1 MLNSFRRKSYL
12 GEKPSA
18 TKGRE
23 AELGHS
29 EHLVIEIGSAS
40 LQNSGAGCIQ
50 NGRRQPR
57 RKWSKSFIS
66 TTLLIANQVTMTIAM
81 ATMNP
86 TPMKRRV

>member
-1 MLNSFRRKSYL
+1 MLTSFRRKFYF
-12 GEKPSA
+12 GEKPFA
-18 TKGRE
+18 PMGRE

-29 EHLVIEIGSAS
+29 ENLVIEIGSAS
-40 LQNSGAGCIQ
+40 LQNSGDGCIQ
-50 NGRRQPR
+50 YGRRQPR